1 MAEDEY
7 DPKDLVHLQGLEPK
21 QRTTHPESVTCLR
34 CGWVSF
40 AVTKAEAEREIA
52 EFNAYFASLP
62 EEQKARYTG
71 PSSLDQ
77 YRCIGCEGSEFR
89 QARDGDCP
97 DGVTLNPVVCDEL
110 AGRTVH

>member
-1 MAEDEY
+1 MADEY

-21 QRTTHPESVTCLR
+21 RRSVHPEPVICLR

-52 EFNAYFASLP
+52 EFNAYYASLSDR
-62 EEQKARYTG
+62 EKASYGG

-77 YRCIGCEGSEFR
+77 YRCLRCGGSEFR

-97 DGVTLNPVVCDEL
+97 NGVTLNPVVCDEF
-110 AGRTVH
+110 AGGTVH